1 MHLSIVINSK
11 NNTSLKSFL
20 KVFRNLS
27 QNKKL
32 QLNTTLKI
40 SNKARLNKIFTVLKS
55 PHVNKGAQEQFE
67 LNIFSK
73 NVIITTFQVLKILIL
88 VKKIQSM
95 SFSDI
100 DIKIKFILFNNLKK
114 NMLISNLKLKKVKI
128 RGNNHNFLFKQIV
141 IYLVF
146 VNFCGKYNF

>member
-1 MHLSIVINSK
+1 MYLNIVISSK
-11 NNTSLKSFL
+11 NNTSLKFFL

-27 QNKKL
+27 QNKNL

-40 SNKARLNKIFTVLKS
+40 CNKPRLNKVFTVLKS
-55 PHVNKGAQEQFE
+55 PHVNKSAQEQFE

-88 VKKIQSM
+88 IKKIQSM

-100 DIKIKFILFNNLKK
+100 NIKIKFVIFNNLKK
-114 NMLISNLKLKKVKI
+114 NMLINNLKFKKIKI
-128 RGNNHNFLFKQIV
+128 RGHNRNFLLKQII

-146 VNFCGKYNF
+146 VNFYGKYNF